1 MMKECSPPAKR
12 IKVEMFKIYNK
23 GAGDVDLI
31 GQSALAYHQ
40 DQKLTIRFYLL
51 IFFNLVDVACAYSY
65 IAYNMMHPNDFPL
78 LDFKTIVSTYLTES

>member
-51 IFFNLVDVACAYSY
+51 IFFNLLDVACAYSY
-65 IAYNMMHPNDFPL
+65 IAYNMMHPNDFSL
-78 LDFKTIVSTYLTES
+78 LDFKTIVSTYLIES